1 MRRLVILLPVL
12 LAFQV
17 GVQPALA
24 WTWPVD
30 GPVLR
35 PFNLGGDPYA
45 GGQHRGIDIGAPLG
59 VAVVAPV
66 GGRVTFAGTVPTG
79 GRTIA
84 IRTADGYSVTLLQL
98 GVVDVARD
106 QEVAE
111 GDVVGAVGA
120 SGEAQVVEPH
130 VHLGIRVAADP
141 NGYLDPLGF
150 LPPPAPGSDPLA
162 DPALA
167 PAGVQ
172 AAGRGPERAAPA
184 GPAPARISS
193 TGAVE
198 AVAEAPRRR
207 LGRMIRIP
215 ALVRV
220 WVRHPLPD
228 KLEPRVAST
237 SVAAASRPAEHR
249 SSPFWPCLCV
259 AAALG
264 TALAVL
270 RRKLR
275 DARAA
280 HRAPAV
286 LLERLVT
293 SAEDTDRLR
302 FREEDRLVLDRDLEG
317 IFLAE
322 AEALADLDRN
332 HDPAELV
339 DVANDSRPRHS
350 SRRACRR
357 ADRLPR
363 AQRFLPSR
371 PSVSVSLLSVPR
383 GCRF

>member
-1 MRRLVILLPVL
+1 MKRLVMLLPVL

-45 GGQHRGIDIGAPLG
+45 GGQHRGIDIGAPVG
-59 VAVVAPV
+59 AAVVAPA

-84 IRTADGYSVTLLQL
+84 IRTPDGYSVTLLQL
-98 GVVDVARD
+98 GAVDVARD
-106 QEVAE
+106 QEVTE
-111 GDVVGAVGA
+111 GDVVGVIGA
-120 SGEAQVVEPH
+120 SGEAELLEPH
-130 VHLGIRVAADP
+130 VHLGIRLSADP

-150 LPPPAPGSDPLA
+150 LPPQTSGSRPVA
-162 DPALA
+162 DPA
-167 PAGVQ
+167 
-172 AAGRGPERAAPA
+172 
-184 GPAPARISS
+184 PAPTPTGAAAREPEKAGSGRARPPRVS
-193 TGAVE
+193 TTGAVE
-198 AVAEAPRRR
+198 AVEEAPRRR
-207 LGRMIRIP
+207 LGRMIRLP
-215 ALVRV
+215 APARV
-220 WVRHPLPD
+220 WAGHPLPRT
-228 KLEPRVAST
+228 LESQVGST
-237 SVAAASRPAEHR
+237 SVAAAFHPAEDR
-249 SSPFWPCLCV
+249 GSALWPFLCV

-264 TALAVL
+264 PALAVL

-286 LLERLVT
+286 LLERLVA

-302 FREEDRLVLDRDLEG
+302 FREEDGLVLDRDFELVL
-317 IFLAE
+317 LAE

-339 DVANDSRPRHS
+339 DVANDSRSRHS

-371 PSVSVSLLSVPR
+371 PSVSVSP
-383 GCRF
+383 